1 MVLDG
6 WQGGGV
12 APRDW
17 QLTGRWEKNMALG
30 KTVEMPPVV
39 HSQRGSR
46 SGREREWYAET
57 SLNHCRAIKRSLRR
71 FVSSRTKSTP
81 IAVGD
86 KTLSGSC
93 WRSLSTGQNILRG
106 LQNQWMV
113 LLS

>member
-1 MVLDG
+1 M
-6 WQGGGV
+6 
-12 APRDW
+12 
-17 QLTGRWEKNMALG
+17 
-30 KTVEMPPVV
+30 EMPPVV

-93 WRSLSTGQNILRG
+93 WRSLSTGQNILRVAKSVDG
-106 LQNQWMV
+106 TSFLIFFLNLFHPEASSILWILHSLINYQH
-113 LLS
+113 